1 MTGGSQRAALDA
13 VHSARPIVA
22 RLSATRD
29 KEDLAADI
37 IEAWGAVETGLRSL
51 IGGSALAG
59 QMLIRE
65 LRQRHFLTL
74 EQANSLAEF
83 HAARERAGR
92 TDYTPT
98 DADVNSVRDAFLKL
112 ESGLMGDEAG
122 RAAPTAA
129 MHAAA
134 AHAPVD
140 EPASART
147 VTSVPTPRSRPAWMI
162 PVLGVGA
169 LVAGVAL
176 IWWALAGRGGNAALE
191 QGITAYREGRREAA
205 EGSFRK
211 AATDNATDPMPHV
224 YLARMERERGNL
236 NNANA
241 EAVKAVQLGPTSGP
255 ALRELAATL
264 FAQQNYD
271 GARSFY
277 VRAIKADGSDRLSQG
292 FLGCSLVRLGRL
304 EEGAKWIRTA
314 GDGAWSSCMPAA
326 RGVPGQVPGQVPG
339 YSNPQV
345 PMTGG
350 GAPRP

>member
-112 ESGLMGDEAG
+112 EAGLMGDDSA

-147 VTSVPTPRSRPAWMI
+147 VTSVPTPTSRPAWMI
-162 PVLGVGA
+162 PVLGIVG
-169 LVAGVAL
+169 LVVVVAL
-176 IWWALAGRGGNAALE
+176 IWLALAGRGGSAAMD

-224 YLARMERERGNL
+224 YLARMAREAGRL
-236 NNANA
+236 QTAQE
-241 EAVKAVQLGPTSGP
+241 EAVKGVSLGPSNAI
-255 ALRELAATL
+255 ALRELASVS

-271 GARSFY
+271 AARRFY
-277 VRAIKADGSDRLSQG
+277 LRALSIDATDALSQG
-292 FLGCSLVRLGRL
+292 YLGCSLIRLGRVA
-304 EEGAKWIRTA
+304 EGVKFIQRA
-314 GDGAWSSCMPAA
+314 GSGSWTGCL
-326 RGVPGQVPGQVPG
+326 PGQSAAPGTPGMMPPGTQQYPPG
-339 YSNPQV
+339 YQP
-345 PMTGG
+345 
-350 GAPRP
+350 APLSP